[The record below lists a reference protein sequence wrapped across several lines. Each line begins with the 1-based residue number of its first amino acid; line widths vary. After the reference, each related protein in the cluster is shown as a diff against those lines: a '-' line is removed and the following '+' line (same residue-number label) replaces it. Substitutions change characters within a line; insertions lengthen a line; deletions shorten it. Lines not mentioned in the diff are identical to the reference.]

1 MKWPE
6 VKRVVMKARYIIG
19 GLILERIPQELEQ
32 SRFIL
37 SLEEQTFWHG
47 LATGIFLGMRI
58 IGVCVFAYG
67 IAYYAEKTAIVKDGE
82 KTGKDE

>member
-1 MKWPE
+1 MAGN
-6 VKRVVMKARYIIG
+6 KAGRYESTVYNWRFDIG
-19 GLILERIPQELEQ
+19 AHPTRIRAEQIHIKFRGADILAWAGNRY
-32 SRFIL
+32 
-37 SLEEQTFWHG
+37 
-47 LATGIFLGMRI
+47 FLGMRI